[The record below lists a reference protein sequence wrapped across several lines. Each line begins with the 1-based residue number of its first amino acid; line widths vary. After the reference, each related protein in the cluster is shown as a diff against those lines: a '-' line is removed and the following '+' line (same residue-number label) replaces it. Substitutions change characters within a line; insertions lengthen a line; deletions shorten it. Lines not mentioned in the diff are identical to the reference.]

1 MRILRGK
8 TYIPKKNYI
17 KFYLIVIFTI
27 IVGFVF
33 FFSYEKYKEY
43 KSKIPFLRGM
53 VSEIEV
59 SELDDYL
66 TENDKAILYVGV
78 ANDKNSREL
87 EQDLSY
93 LIEKTGIRIVY
104 LNITDLVNK
113 VDFYKDFNS
122 RYSSGVSLSNY
133 PAVVLIQ
140 DKKIVDLVERGYS
153 YLTLGSVQQL
163 FDTYEVRT
171 NNYG

>member
-1 MRILRGK
+1 
-8 TYIPKKNYI
+8 
-17 KFYLIVIFTI
+17 
-27 IVGFVF
+27 
-33 FFSYEKYKEY
+33 
-43 KSKIPFLRGM
+43 M

-59 SELDDYL
+59 GELDDYL

-87 EQDLSY
+87 EKDLSH

-104 LNITDLVNK
+104 LNITDLTNK
-113 VDFYKDFNS
+113 VDFYKDFNNK
-122 RYSSGVSLSNY
+122 YSEGTSLSNY

-140 DKKIVDLVERGYS
+140 DKKIVDLVERGNN